1 MKVSSIGNGNGNCFT
16 EVGGT
21 GLGNKKNSQTSDPG
35 GVGVDGGEMM
45 TISMRK
51 IKEIGSFQLLK
62 KMLWRILH
70 IRFSS

>member
-1 MKVSSIGNGNGNCFT
+1 
-16 EVGGT
+16 VGGT
-21 GLGNKKNSQTSDPG
+21 GLESKKNSQTSDPG
-35 GVGVDGGEMM
+35 DEGVDGGEMI

-51 IKEIGSFQLLK
+51 IKELGSFQLLK